1 MEAAPLHFWKEVKKR
16 IIKSIFTHA
25 VFNSI
30 MDNPQIKQESF
41 RVNAMKIAGH
51 FQAVSDMKKYDE
63 YL

>member
-1 MEAAPLHFWKEVKKR
+1 LHFWREVKKR

-30 MDNPQIKQESF
+30 MENPQIKQESF
-41 RVNAMKIAGH
+41 RVNAMKIAGK
-51 FQAVSDMKKYDE
+51 FQAVSNMKNYEE